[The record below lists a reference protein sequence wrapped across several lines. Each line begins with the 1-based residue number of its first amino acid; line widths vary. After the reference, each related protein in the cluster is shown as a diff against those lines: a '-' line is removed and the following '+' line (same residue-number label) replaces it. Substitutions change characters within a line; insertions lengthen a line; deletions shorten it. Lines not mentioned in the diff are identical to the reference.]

1 MADNNNRNLNVLKNK
16 TKYSYRIGSTFSEN
30 SRRITAKQFE
40 KDVYEGQLEF
50 YAIVLS
56 VENTEDFLGTSKTK
70 SPITQAR
77 CFIPQIHAS
86 YPLPRGPQDYQII
99 DLFPLFQG
107 PQKDYAKTIPG
118 SLVRVKFADR
128 NNVSKRVGNGKLI
141 ELMDKT
147 QASAVGLDFSLEIC
161 VEKPSSSRVG
171 INAKSKLQSTCNDL
185 LANGRDPR
193 KVGSQW
199 AISSSISDC
208 RSTQGVL
215 GRDTGRPNYSEHRR
229 FGLLN
234 KSPIQSMECKTVSI
248 LSSITSGP
256 GVGGG
261 NCKDGYPTPIENQ
274 GGFFKFMQSV
284 AASESSNNYNA
295 RRQAFYHDKT
305 GKKVKLWCNESS
317 TKPMGSQYWG
327 KYQLGNAARKEAAR
341 EIQRIGTELT
351 KNSEAGGP
359 IGKTQPLVNSDY
371 AFLFDTPFNGPQFGE
386 EEIPKGEPGGT
397 MSNKKIQC
405 APTNRVNNPTENGR
419 WNVYRT
425 YVLKEGNYKG
435 KHLQDLWA
443 AAWFNKLTLEVM
455 NNAKVKQIINRQNN
469 WNGVITKDSITT
481 KVDLSSLVGV
491 RHLLGMEGVLKYLTN
506 PEDSTNKDQLGTDA
520 KCYGMKFY
528 GYDMW
533 NLS

>member
-161 VEKPSSSRVG
+161 VE
-171 INAKSKLQSTCNDL
+171 
-185 LANGRDPR
+185 
-193 KVGSQW
+193 
-199 AISSSISDC
+199 
-208 RSTQGVL
+208 
-215 GRDTGRPNYSEHRR
+215 
-229 FGLLN
+229 
-234 KSPIQSMECKTVSI
+234 SMECKTVSI

>member
-147 QASAVGLDFSLEIC
+147 QASAVGLDFSLE
-161 VEKPSSSRVG
+161 VT
-171 INAKSKLQSTCNDL
+171 AKSK
-185 LANGRDPR
+185 
-193 KVGSQW
+193 K
-199 AISSSISDC
+199 
-208 RSTQGVL
+208 
-215 GRDTGRPNYSEHRR
+215 
-229 FGLLN
+229 
-234 KSPIQSMECKTVSI
+234 SMECKTVSI